1 MDRLMEMSE
10 IDREATLAQR
20 QEEMQR
26 YTDKRQ
32 LENMLKMQNG
42 RGDAEESVSKAAKRA
57 SPPIVSVFSR

>member
-42 RGDAEESVSKAAKRA
+42 RGDTEESVSKAAKRA
-57 SPPIVSVFSR
+57 SPLTVSVLSR